1 MLAAVTGFDCDADE
15 LRRAAQRIVV
25 LKRLFNEREGWTAA
39 EDTLPE
45 RFFTQSLTKGSAS
58 GAVISRQGL
67 ADSIAAYY
75 EARGLRRD
83 GTVPA
88 ETLSAHQLDPL

>member
-25 LKRLFNEREGWTAA
+25 LKRLFNEREGWTAV

-45 RFFTQSLTKGSAS
+45 RFFTQSLTTGAAD
-58 GAVISRQGL
+58 GAVISRAGL

-75 EARGLRRD
+75 EARGLRPD

-88 ETLSAHQLDPL
+88 ETLSANQIEPL